1 MSRPRLL
8 SMIGAGGRRVILGSL
23 GLLVLIIVLL
33 PRHTQEWLELIGRPV
48 AQIVAVPVRVLAS
61 LDRGIRESWN
71 HYIALQGVY
80 EQNLALRQ
88 EVERL
93 RGEISRL
100 REQIIVSEQLADLL
114 RYQANAPLETT
125 AARIIGRD
133 PTNWYR
139 AIILDKGETHGL
151 KRDMGVIAPAGVVGR
166 VVKTTPT
173 TATVLLLT
181 DPNMAVTAMIQRTR
195 DAGIVQGTTDGG
207 VRMKYLPPLSSIHV
221 DDLVVTSGLTDDF
234 PRGLPIGRIVHVEH
248 PQAALF
254 QSADLL
260 PAVDFSKLEGVLVIT
275 TLDSGTDTDFSVS
288 SPSSSSLPSESTP

>member
-1 MSRPRLL
+1 MSRPRLT
-8 SMIGAGGRRVILGSL
+8 SMIGPFGRRFILGSL
-23 GLLVLIIVLL
+23 TLFILTIVLL
-33 PRHTQEWLELIGRPV
+33 PRYTQEWLERIGRPV
-48 AQIVAVPVRVLAS
+48 TQIVAIPVHLLAA

-80 EQNLALRQ
+80 EQNIALRQ
-88 EVERL
+88 EIDQL
-93 RGEISRL
+93 RGEIGRL

-114 RYQANAPLETT
+114 HYQAEAPMETI

-139 AIILDKGETHGL
+139 AIILDKGEHHGL
-151 KRDMGVIAPAGVVGR
+151 KRDMGVMAPAGVVGR

-195 DAGIVQGTTDGG
+195 DEGIVHGTPVGG
-207 VRMKYLPPLSSIHV
+207 VRMKYLPPLSSIQI
-221 DDLVVTSGLTDDF
+221 DDLVVTSGLTGDF
-234 PRGLPIGRIVHVEH
+234 PRGLPIGRVVRVEQ

-275 TLDSGTDTDFSVS
+275 ALDSRSDTALST
-288 SPSSSSLPSESTP
+288 PSSAPAKSTP